1 MQMLLYNVMFNKMQS
16 TEKFQT
22 VNEQT
27 DVKMVHV
34 TCPVGQPIQSMKM
47 IFTHKGEAVQS
58 ARVDKLYP
66 FTKLVVS
73 FPRPV
78 AFDGIYIDAKPI
90 YLHQVIESLSSATNV
105 TFEKD
110 QFQIQAE
117 QQTQKDNELVGQYQA
132 IKVQREKQGKEKQAQ
147 EAEKAQVAQ
156 AQSQRAKEAK
166 KAVKEAKI
174 DENQP
179 KMAQNEPE
187 QAPNEPKQAQNEP
200 KIDENGLE
208 IDENEPKTVE
218 NESKTVEN
226 EPKMAENEPK
236 NDDLEAKLGQKVGSN
251 QGKDYLSVDYDS
263 GEPRIISPEPS
274 GEQPEIV
281 KTDEQ
286 DESQTDKNKKRSKK

>member
-110 QFQIQAE
+110 QFQVQAE

-166 KAVKEAKI
+166 KAAKEAKI
-174 DENQP
+174 DES
-179 KMAQNEPE
+179 
-187 QAPNEPKQAQNEP
+187 EPKQAQNEP

-218 NESKTVEN
+218 NEPKMAPN

-286 DESQTDKNKKRSKK
+286 DEPQTDKNKKRSKK

>member
-166 KAVKEAKI
+166 KAAKEAKI
-174 DENQP
+174 DES
-179 KMAQNEPE
+179 
-187 QAPNEPKQAQNEP
+187 EPKQAQNEP

-208 IDENEPKTVE
+208 IDENEPKIAE
-218 NESKTVEN
+218 NEPKMAPN

-286 DESQTDKNKKRSKK
+286 DEPQTDKNKKRSKK

>member
-34 TCPVGQPIQSMKM
+34 TCPVGQPIQSMKL

-166 KAVKEAKI
+166 KAAKEAKI
-174 DENQP
+174 DES
-179 KMAQNEPE
+179 
-187 QAPNEPKQAQNEP
+187 EPKQAQNEP
-200 KIDENGLE
+200 KIDENDLK
-208 IDENEPKTVE
+208 IDE
-218 NESKTVEN
+218 NESKTVENEPKMAPN

>member
-90 YLHQVIESLSSATNV
+90 YLHQVIESLSSAANV

-110 QFQIQAE
+110 QFQVQAE

-166 KAVKEAKI
+166 KTAKEAKI
-174 DENQP
+174 DES
-179 KMAQNEPE
+179 
-187 QAPNEPKQAQNEP
+187 EPKQAQNEP

-218 NESKTVEN
+218 NEQKMVEN
-226 EPKMAENEPK
+226 EPKMAPNEPK
-236 NDDLEAKLGQKVGSN
+236 NDDLEAKLGQKAGSN

-286 DESQTDKNKKRSKK
+286 DEHQTDKNKKRSKK

>member
-90 YLHQVIESLSSATNV
+90 YLHQVIESLSSAANV

-110 QFQIQAE
+110 QFQVQAE

-156 AQSQRAKEAK
+156 AQSQRAKQAQ
-166 KAVKEAKI
+166 KAAKEAKI
-174 DENQP
+174 DESEP
-179 KMAQNEPE
+179 K
-187 QAPNEPKQAQNEP
+187 QAPNEPKMAQDEP
-200 KIDENGLE
+200 KIDENDLE

-218 NESKTVEN
+218 NEQKMVEN
-226 EPKMAENEPK
+226 EPKMAPNEPK
-236 NDDLEAKLGQKVGSN
+236 NDDLEAKLGQKAGSN

-286 DESQTDKNKKRSKK
+286 DEPQTDKNKKRSKK

>member
-90 YLHQVIESLSSATNV
+90 YLHQVIESLSSAANV

-110 QFQIQAE
+110 QFQVQAE

-187 QAPNEPKQAQNEP
+187 QAPNEPK
-200 KIDENGLE
+200 
-208 IDENEPKTVE
+208 
-218 NESKTVEN
+218 
-226 EPKMAENEPK
+226 MAENEPK

>member
-156 AQSQRAKEAK
+156 AQSQRAKQAQ
-166 KAVKEAKI
+166 KAAKEAKI
-174 DENQP
+174 DESEPQ
-179 KMAQNEPE
+179 MAQD
-187 QAPNEPKQAQNEP
+187 EPKQAQNEP

-208 IDENEPKTVE
+208 IDENEPKIAE
-218 NESKTVEN
+218 NEPKMAPN

-274 GEQPEIV
+274 GDQPEIV

-286 DESQTDKNKKRSKK
+286 DEPQTDKNKKRVKK

>member
-166 KAVKEAKI
+166 KAAKEAKI
-174 DENQP
+174 DESEP
-179 KMAQNEPE
+179 KQAQNEP
-187 QAPNEPKQAQNEP
+187 KMAQNEP

-208 IDENEPKTVE
+208 IDE

-281 KTDEQ
+281 KTDDQ

>member
-90 YLHQVIESLSSATNV
+90 YLHQVIESLSSAANV

-166 KAVKEAKI
+166 KAAKEAKI
-174 DENQP
+174 DES
-179 KMAQNEPE
+179 
-187 QAPNEPKQAQNEP
+187 EPKQAQNEP

-218 NESKTVEN
+218 NEPKMAPN

-286 DESQTDKNKKRSKK
+286 DEPQTDKNKKRSKK